1 LWKRR
6 CLVIGRLNAKKAK
19 EAKPGKLCDGGGLWL
34 YTGRKSKSW
43 VFRYMIVGKAV
54 EMGIGS
60 YDDLDLDEA
69 REAARKLRLQVRR
82 KDEDGGPVDI
92 LAVRRAEYEYRMEN
106 AAIDAKKAM
115 TFRDCA
121 DGYLKANANSW
132 KNPKHRQQWFNTL
145 ETYVYPHLG
154 DMPVKRLDVG
164 DVVRA
169 LQPIWHQKAET
180 ARRVRM
186 RIETILEWAIAANHY
201 VGDNPAKRTRV
212 KHLLGAQTD
221 VVCHHDA
228 LPYEQMGDFITALT
242 RFGGIGALPLELC
255 VLTATRTS
263 ETLLADWSEIDWT
276 KRTWTIP
283 GKRRKGKNGDTP
295 DLTVP
300 LSDRCV
306 EIFRQAAQLTGS
318 TGLVF
323 RGNRGRR
330 LSENTLLDTLEQLGR
345 NVTVHGF
352 RSSFRDWA
360 GDCTAYPREI
370 IEAALGHKV
379 GNDVELAYRRRTALE
394 KRRHLMRDWSM
405 FCAAPSVEAGTV
417 IPIGATR

>member
-1 LWKRR
+1 M
-6 CLVIGRLNAKKAK
+6 IGRLNAKKAK

-34 YTGRKSKSW
+34 YIGRNSKSW
-43 VFRYMIVGKAV
+43 VYRYMLAGKAV

-60 YDDLDLDEA
+60 YDDLGLDEA
-69 REAARKLRLQVRR
+69 RETARKLRLQVRR
-82 KDEDGGPVDI
+82 KDEDGGPVDV
-92 LAVRRAEYEYRMEN
+92 LAVRRAEQEYRMEN
-106 AAIDAKKAM
+106 AAIEAKNAM

-145 ETYVYPHLG
+145 ETYVYPLIG
-154 DMPVKRLDVG
+154 TTPVKRIDAG
-164 DVVRA
+164 DVVRV
-169 LQPIWHQKAET
+169 LQPIWHEKAET

-201 VGDNPAKRTRV
+201 TGDNPAKRDRV

-221 VVCHHDA
+221 VVNHHDA
-228 LPYEQMGDFITALT
+228 LPYEQIGEFIAGLR
-242 RFGGIGALPLELC
+242 RFDGIGAAPLELC
-255 VLTATRTS
+255 ILSATRTS

-306 EIFRQAAQLTGS
+306 EIFRQAALLTGT
-318 TGLVF
+318 TGLIF
-323 RGNRGRR
+323 RGNRDRR
-330 LSENTLLDTLEQLGR
+330 LSENTLLDTLKLKQMGR
-345 NVTVHGF
+345 EDVTTHGF
-352 RSSFRDWA
+352 RSTFRDWA
-360 GDCTAYPREI
+360 GDRTAYPREI

-379 GNDVELAYRRRTALE
+379 GNDVELAYRRRTALD
-394 KRRHLMRDWSM
+394 KRRALMADWAK
-405 FCAAPSVEAGTV
+405 FCATPSIRTGEV
-417 IPIGATR
+417 IPIGAA